1 VRAVETLGRAFAG
14 SLIGMA
20 VIDLDGRWVE
30 VNDALCRMLGRT
42 REELVG
48 RAVLEFTHPDDL
60 PASTDRLRVLGAG
73 GDRMVFEKRYL
84 RPDGTVVHTRV
95 LSSVAHG
102 PDGQPEAIFSQ
113 LEDVTDRR
121 EAEALL
127 RTVDEPFARLFDDAP
142 VGMTINSVLPGDDGR
157 VLRVNDAFCRMLRAP
172 ADAIVGALPAT
183 YLHPD
188 EHAAGVEDWDGLL
201 SGRFAT
207 VARDRR
213 YVRADG
219 TTFVGR
225 NIASVVRDV
234 NGGALYVVCQIQDVT
249 EIWEAERRFRT
260 AFEEAPIGMALTG
273 VQQSDA
279 GRPLRVNAALCRILR
294 VAPSELMARNAADF
308 VAPDRREDLR
318 AAWLDLLRGRRP
330 AYQDEMELHRDDG
343 TTVWVELSASLV
355 RDGDGSPLYVLTHVA
370 DVDARKRGERLLR
383 EAERRFRSAFED
395 SSVAMALYDVDLV
408 ICQVN
413 AALSRLTGHD
423 EAQLVGRPMLDLIDH
438 DDALSRD
445 DVYALLRG
453 EAGDV
458 RELRCRR
465 ADGAL
470 LWTHLTA
477 SPVRDDE
484 GRPRH
489 YVAQLEDVTAER
501 AARRAAELRLAQQTA
516 AAWLGQRALTE
527 DDLGA
532 VLDAAVNV
540 VAATCQVEHAAI
552 AAREGDGGLRMVAT
566 VGWPWRGVL
575 VDETAATSQVA
586 YTIDARTPVIVE
598 DVAAETRFS
607 TEILRA
613 HGVASGMSVP
623 IAGEGD
629 DDLPYGALSVHSSHR
644 RAFSTDDI
652 AFLTSVATILTGC
665 IRRFA
670 AARNLRHQSL
680 HDPLTH
686 LPNRALLLDRLRHAM
701 ARSRRDGSTLA
712 VLFCDL
718 DDFKHVNDTLGHEAG
733 DRLLRTLAP
742 RVRGA
747 LRAIDTLARFGG
759 DEFVVLCEGLSDPS
773 EVLAVADRLLDAFAE
788 PVDLGPTRFVPTASI
803 GIALAGPETCSDPEA
818 LLRDAD
824 VAMYRAKSRGKG
836 RYEMFDAAM
845 RTQTLEH
852 VGLLA
857 DLRGAVARGQLVL
870 EYQPIVS
877 LRRHEFAGVE
887 ALVRWRHPERGL
899 LGPDQFI
906 GLATDSGIIH
916 ELGRWVIDE
925 AVRQA
930 ADWKRRGVNVLE
942 RVMVGVNV
950 SWRQVAQG
958 TLVDDVR
965 EALARHRLDASGF
978 CVEVTE
984 TALLEDPGRAA
995 EVLVALRELG
1005 VHLVLDDFGTG
1016 QSSLSVLRDFPFHT
1030 LKLDRSFL
1038 IAGDW
1043 AIVRA
1048 VTQMARSFD
1057 LLVVAEGIERPDQ
1070 EMAAAEFDCDFGQG
1084 WHYGRAALPAE
1095 LERSAPALAAR
1106 LLA

>member
-1 VRAVETLGRAFAG
+1 
-14 SLIGMA
+14 MA
-20 VIDLDGRWVE
+20 VVDLEGRWVE
-30 VNDALCRMLGRT
+30 VNDALCRMLGRPAS
-42 REELVG
+42 ELVG
-48 RAVLEFTHPDDL
+48 HSVLDITHPDDR
-60 PASTDRLRVLGAG
+60 PASGDRLRVLGEG

-95 LSSVAHG
+95 LSSIAYG
-102 PDGQPEAIFSQ
+102 PDGRPEAIFSQ

-142 VGMTINSVLPGDDGR
+142 LGMTINSVVPGDDGR
-157 VLRVNDAFCRMLRAP
+157 VLRVNAAFCRMLRAP
-172 ADAIVGALPAT
+172 AEAIVGVSPVT

-188 EHAAGVEDWDGLL
+188 ELAAGAEDWEGLL

-213 YVRADG
+213 YVRVDG

-234 NGGALYVVCQIQDVT
+234 NGEPLYVVAQIQDVT
-249 EIWEAERRFRT
+249 ESWEAERRFRT

-273 VQQSDA
+273 VQEADA
-279 GRPLRVNAALCRILR
+279 GRPLRVNAALCRILH
-294 VAPSELMARNAADF
+294 VAPSELVTRNATDF
-308 VAPDRREDLR
+308 VAPDRREEVR
-318 AAWLDLLRGRRP
+318 AAWVALLRGRRP
-330 AYQDEMELHRDDG
+330 AYQDELELHRDDG

-355 RDGDGSPLYVLTHVA
+355 RDSDGTPLYVLTHVA

-383 EAERRFRSAFED
+383 EAERRFRSVFED
-395 SSVAMALYDVDLV
+395 SAVAMALYDADLT
-408 ICQVN
+408 IGQVN
-413 AALSRLTGHD
+413 AALCRLTGLD
-423 EAQLVGRPMLDLIDH
+423 EAQLVGRPMRELVDP
-438 DDALSRD
+438 DDALSREELS
-445 DVYALLRG
+445 ALLRG
-453 EAGDV
+453 DASGR

-465 ADGAL
+465 ADGAP

-477 SPVRDDE
+477 SPVRDDD
-484 GRPRH
+484 GRPSH

-532 VLDAAVNV
+532 VLDAAVSV
-540 VAATCQVEHAAI
+540 VAATCEVEHAAI
-552 AAREGDGGLRMVAT
+552 CAGEPDGGLRMVAT

-575 VDETAATSQVA
+575 VDDDPTSSHIAFTVAA
-586 YTIDARTPVIVE
+586 DTPVILE
-598 DVAAETRFS
+598 DVATETRFT
-607 TEILRA
+607 TEVLRS

-629 DDLPYGALSVHSSHR
+629 DGAYGALTVHATHR
-644 RAFSTDDI
+644 RAFTTDDI
-652 AFLTSVATILTGC
+652 AFLTSIATILTGC

-686 LPNRALLLDRLRHAM
+686 LPNRALVLDRLRHAM

-718 DDFKHVNDTLGHEAG
+718 DDFKHVNDTLGHQAG

-759 DEFVVLCEGLSDPS
+759 DEFVVLCEGLGDPS
-773 EVLAVADRLLDAFAE
+773 EVLAVADRLLEAFAE
-788 PVDLGPTRFVPTASI
+788 PVDLGPSQFVPTASI

-836 RYEMFDAAM
+836 RYELFDATM

-857 DLRGAVARGQLVL
+857 DLRHAVERGQLVL
-870 EYQPIVS
+870 AYQPIVS
-877 LRRHEFAGVE
+877 LRRQEVAGVE

-925 AVRQA
+925 AARQG
-930 ADWKRRGVNVLE
+930 ADWRRRGVAVLD

-950 SWRQVAQG
+950 SWRQVAHG
-958 TLVDDVR
+958 TLVEDVR
-965 EALARHRLDASGF
+965 DALARHRFDPRRF

-995 EVLVALRELG
+995 EVLMGLRELG

-1030 LKLDRSFL
+1030 LKLDRAFL
-1038 IAGDW
+1038 SAGDW

-1070 EMAAAEFDCDFGQG
+1070 ELAAAEFDCDFGQG
-1084 WHYGRAALPAE
+1084 WHYGRAAFADE
-1095 LERSAPALAAR
+1095 LERTAPDLAAR
-1106 LLA
+1106 LIA